1 MARSKRTP
9 MKTTRTKI
17 HILTGGIK
25 EDVAQVEMRG
35 GELIDGVNYQEVDGL
50 YHGYISIP
58 VYERA
63 DGTGLASA
71 VGIDVLADYGLDKHT
86 SLLIE
91 CDNATPVDK

>member
-35 GELIDGVNYQEVDGL
+35 GELIDGVN
-50 YHGYISIP
+50 
-58 VYERA
+58 
-63 DGTGLASA
+63 
-71 VGIDVLADYGLDKHT
+71 
-86 SLLIE
+86 
-91 CDNATPVDK
+91 